1 MVSKPREVLTVEQ
14 QEKFIDFVYSSP
26 IYNRLGNLFTVL
38 SGTGLRIGEALALT
52 LDDIGFDTGIISI
65 YKTMTYKPGE
75 DGRYG
80 YRISPPKTGAGTRE
94 VPTLDEVKAALLREK
109 SNQKPKKK
117 FAVEGY
123 SGSVFLNGGLCEGYQ
138 GEKAGCHHGDGR
150 EVQNLVT
157 LHREGFQLFL
167 V

>member
-1 MVSKPREVLTVEQ
+1 M
-14 QEKFIDFVYSSP
+14 
-26 IYNRLGNLFTVL
+26 L

-52 LDDIGFDTGIISI
+52 WDDIGFDTGIISIYI

-138 GEKAGCHHGDGR
+138 GEKTGCHHGDGR